1 MTIDKV
7 TGSDC
12 LTYIDRQIGFAF
24 HGYPV
29 GSNNIREV
37 AYRQTAYMTKDEDR
51 DSISTKANFRM
62 TTLMRWAHNSN
73 NRIVGL
79 VLGQSEEGGYEVAL
93 LGSEYIRFRGDAAQ
107 VGNMDFIWTNA
118 ICGLRLPYTK
128 QNSNYHR
135 DYVPSLYP
143 TCSTSGYSLGSEG
156 VPSYFVEINPG
167 GNTYLNFDTTT
178 DYAPQFRHYS
188 SDSDFSDVWRINGI
202 RPQAEPYLLTNNKAT
217 TMIFGHREHDVFQYP
232 KDYYDNHPL
241 NYISGNLY
249 QWACDY
255 AYYFAPKFIPTI
267 NETLFDTFWADL
279 SNEDI
284 AYTNNKGCNLSSV
297 PFNIILTYDENQAK
311 RYLQEGTLPSDAFL
325 FPLDFNDLPKYQS
338 DETDDSDEDDGGD
351 GDVDDNGRDTDE
363 NLPEVPPYTPGSLN
377 NNNVY
382 LMTPGELNQIVNWLW
397 NDVGNVQDIDDL
409 VTKIEGLT
417 SDLTQNLLMIR
428 VMPVAPS
435 WIGGLGSASNFVI
448 GAVEKAGEYTTLGKA
463 NPTIEEIGYWD
474 FSEKFSS
481 FKFLNFAPYSEF
493 KLYLP
498 YHGIVDLDVS
508 VFQGH
513 RLNVKAVYDYL
524 TGTIT
529 YMLYCD
535 NTWLVNTYTAKMA
548 VDLAITL
555 QTKADRDSAIFNNV
569 SNAVAG
575 VMTAGSSI
583 AAGNPIGLVL
593 GAQSLTQQGQSAPF
607 KAMGQVGETG
617 AFYAP
622 QKCAVL
628 VRRPVYRKPKTYNS
642 SVGRQSYK
650 SYTLAKLKG
659 KGYTKIINPRLE
671 FTKTQP
677 LAEEVQELNDLLSNG
692 VIL

>member
-1 MTIDKV
+1 MSMEKVVGSECLQYIDKPIAFV
-7 TGSDC
+7 SHNSGLNSVSASARNGINYVLKEEYRMHLITQGCNCETTCEKWEHDTTKRKIGLITKKYEDGGLEVAILSNDRIVATSSGNISKSETVLVFNQGATYDSDIGSDEIHRTTMMTVYPTVSVWGGRVYDGIPTYSLFINGGNNSYSFDETLNYNPNLHWFQETGLSVTWAIGGKRLWDIQHTNDHT
-12 LTYIDRQIGFAF
+12 LTTDK
-24 HGYPV
+24 
-29 GSNNIREV
+29 
-37 AYRQTAYMTKDEDR
+37 T
-51 DSISTKANFRM
+51 
-62 TTLMRWAHNSN
+62 TTLTF
-73 NRIVGL
+73 GL
-79 VLGQSEEGGYEVAL
+79 GIEV
-93 LGSEYIRFRGDAAQ
+93 E
-107 VGNMDFIWTNA
+107 T
-118 ICGLRLPYTK
+118 
-128 QNSNYHR
+128 
-135 DYVPSLYP
+135 P
-143 TCSTSGYSLGSEG
+143 TE
-156 VPSYFVEINPG
+156 
-167 GNTYLNFDTTT
+167 
-178 DYAPQFRHYS
+178 
-188 SDSDFSDVWRINGI
+188 
-202 RPQAEPYLLTNNKAT
+202 
-217 TMIFGHREHDVFQYP
+217 YP
-232 KDYYDNHPL
+232 KIYMDNPL
-241 NYISGNLY
+241 KIFAGNFY
-249 QWACDY
+249 QYACDQ
-255 AYYFAPKFIPTI
+255 AVKCQGYFPSRFLTPLAFSSWHGGWD
-267 NETLFDTFWADL
+267 NV
-279 SNEDI
+279 DI
-284 AYTNNKGCNLSSV
+284 KSTNLTAI
-297 PFNIILTYDENQAK
+297 PFNLILTYDENQAQK
-311 RYLQEGTLPSDAFL
+311 YLRDGTLPSDAFL
-325 FPLDFNDLPKYQS
+325 YPLDFENLPTYQS
-338 DETDDSDEDDGGD
+338 DETDDSDEDDGGN
-351 GDVDDNGRDTDE
+351 GEVDDNGRDTDE
-363 NLPEVPPYTPGSLN
+363 NLPEVPSYTPGSLN

-382 LMTPGELNQIVNWLW
+382 LMLPGELNQIINWLW
-397 NDVGNVQDIDDL
+397 NDVGAVQDIDDL
-409 VTKIEGLT
+409 INKIEGIT
-417 SDLTQNLLMIR
+417 SDLTQNLLMVR

-435 WIGGLGSASNFVI
+435 WIGGLGEPSNFI
-448 GAVEKAGEYTTLGKA
+448 LGQVEKAGEFTTLGKA
-463 NPTIEEIGYWD
+463 NPTIEDIGYWD

-493 KLYLP
+493 KLFLP

-628 VRRPVYRKPKTYNS
+628 VRRPVYRKPETYNS

-677 LAEEVQELNDLLSNG
+677 LAEEVQELNDILSSG

>member
-1 MTIDKV
+1 MNTVYD
-7 TGSDC
+7 SDC
-12 LTYIDRQIGFAF
+12 LDYINKPIAFAS
-24 HGYPV
+24 HSRCSIPESV
-29 GSNNIREV
+29 GDSARKGINYIYKNPNRYGLSTV
-37 AYRQTAYMTKDEDR
+37 GCTHQTVVEKWD
-51 DSISTKANFRM
+51 
-62 TTLMRWAHNSN
+62 HNTSK
-73 NRIVGL
+73 RKIGL
-79 VLGQSEEGGYEVAL
+79 VLKKYNDGGLEIAIL
-93 LGSEYIRFRGDAAQ
+93 SDDTIDTRSS
-107 VGNMDFIWTNA
+107 GNMTFSETTFEF
-118 ICGLRLPYTK
+118 G
-128 QNSNYHR
+128 QG
-135 DYVPSLYP
+135 SLYTLHP
-143 TCSTSGYSLGSEG
+143 SEGTVTKDSQITVYPVNNQWGAGVTYDG
-156 VPSYFVEINPG
+156 VPSYALFING
-167 GNTYLNFDTTT
+167 GNYGQTYDTTLNYNPNAHWT
-178 DYAPQFRHYS
+178 QAPKS
-188 SDSDFSDVWRINGI
+188 FSGVWTKNGSLLYNL
-202 RPQAEPYLLTNNKAT
+202 PDEYYTLTNDKAT
-217 TMIFGHREHDVFQYP
+217 TLHFGTGIVSQVDTEYPMIYLDDPLKIFAGNFYQY
-232 KDYYDNHPL
+232 
-241 NYISGNLY
+241 
-249 QWACDY
+249 ACDQ
-255 AYYFAPKFIPTI
+255 AADCVPYFPPRFIS
-267 NETLFDTFWADL
+267 EVLFNSYSAGWK
-279 SNEDI
+279 NEDI
-284 AYTNNKGCNLSSV
+284 KSTNLTSI
-297 PFNIILTYDENQAK
+297 PFNLILTNDENQAQK
-311 RYLQEGTLPSDAFL
+311 YLRDGTLPSDAFL
-325 FPLDFNDLPKYQS
+325 YPLDFDNLPTYQS

-351 GDVDDNGRDTDE
+351 GDADDNGRDTDE

-382 LMTPGELNQIVNWLW
+382 LMTPGELNQIINWLW
-397 NDVGNVQDIDDL
+397 NDVGAVQDIDDL

-417 SDLTQNLLMIR
+417 SDLTQNLLMVR
-428 VMPVAPS
+428 VMPVAPR
-435 WIGGLGSASNFVI
+435 WIGGLGNTGNFVI
-448 GAVEKAGEYTTLGKA
+448 GAVEKAGEYTTLGKN
-463 NPTIEEIGYWD
+463 NPTIENIGYWD

-677 LAEEVQELNDLLSNG
+677 LAEEVQELNDILSSG

>member
-1 MTIDKV
+1 MSLEKV
-7 TGSDC
+7 TGAEC
-12 LTYIDRQIGFAF
+12 LQYINRMVGFGSHAISGGTIRNILLDANI
-24 HGYPV
+24 HVQREGTSSTIYNPGYYV
-29 GSNNIREV
+29 TN
-37 AYRQTAYMTKDEDR
+37 
-51 DSISTKANFRM
+51 
-62 TTLMRWAHNSN
+62 LLRWRHDTSK
-73 NRIVGL
+73 RKIGL
-79 VLGQSEEGGYEVAL
+79 VLGKSEDGGYEVAL
-93 LGSEYIRFRGDAAQ
+93 LGNEKIGNGQYTSGNVGWCDFTSIRFA
-107 VGNMDFIWTNA
+107 
-118 ICGLRLPYTK
+118 CGLRQDYTYQLIDSDYK
-128 QNSNYHR
+128 R
-135 DYVPSLYP
+135 DDVYSAYP
-143 TCSTSGYSLGSEG
+143 TCSIYGSIGASG
-156 VPSYFVEINPG
+156 VPAYWIEVNESM
-167 GNTYLNFDTTT
+167 TDYLNFDESNDYTPIWTYYLSLQPFHDNWRYNGQVTQAQVYNLTT
-178 DYAPQFRHYS
+178 
-188 SDSDFSDVWRINGI
+188 
-202 RPQAEPYLLTNNKAT
+202 NKNT
-217 TMIFGHREHDVFQYP
+217 TMVFGHRALNVYEFP
-232 KDYYDNHPL
+232 KFYQDDPL
-241 NYISGNLY
+241 KVLGGNLY
-249 QWACDY
+249 QWACDV
-255 AYYFAPKFIPTI
+255 AFALEPYFPPTI
-267 NETLFDTFWADL
+267 SQTAFENYDL
-279 SNEDI
+279 EFQLEDVDI
-284 AYTNNKGCNLSSV
+284 NNNKGCNLTSV
-297 PFNIILTYDENQAK
+297 PYNIILTYDENQAK
-311 RYLQEGTLPSDAFL
+311 RYLQDGTLPSDAFL
-325 FPLDFNDLPKYQS
+325 FPIDFENLPKYQS

-351 GDVDDNGRDTDE
+351 GEADDNGRDTDE

-382 LMTPGELNQIVNWLW
+382 LMTPGELNQIINWLW
-397 NDVGNVQDIDDL
+397 NDVGDVQDIDDL

-417 SDLTQNLLMIR
+417 SDLTQNLLMVR

-435 WIGGLGSASNFVI
+435 WIGGLGSTGNFVI
-448 GAVEKAGEYTTLGKA
+448 GAVEKAGQYTTLGKN
-463 NPTIEEIGYWD
+463 NPTIENIGYWD

-493 KLYLP
+493 KLFLP

-628 VRRPVYRKPKTYNS
+628 VRRPVYRKPETYNS

-677 LAEEVQELNDLLSNG
+677 LAEEVQELNDILSSG

>member
-1 MTIDKV
+1 MSLEKV
-7 TGSDC
+7 TGSAC
-12 LTYIDRQIGFAF
+12 LDYINRMVGF
-24 HGYPV
+24 
-29 GSNNIREV
+29 GSH
-37 AYRQTAYMTKDEDR
+37 
-51 DSISTKANFRM
+51 SISGGTIRNILLNANAHVKREGTSEDISSSGIYVTHLFRW
-62 TTLMRWAHNSN
+62 RHDSSK
-73 NRIVGL
+73 RKVGL
-79 VLGQSEEGGYEVAL
+79 VLGTSEDGGYEVAL
-93 LGSEYIRFRGDAAQ
+93 LGNETIANGVYSSVDDPGWCDYTSIRYS
-107 VGNMDFIWTNA
+107 
-118 ICGLRLPYTK
+118 CGLRQHYTYQLIGNK
-128 QNSNYHR
+128 YHR
-135 DYVPSLYP
+135 DDAFSVYP
-143 TCSTSGYSLGSEG
+143 TCSIYGAIGTHG
-156 VPSYFVEINPG
+156 VPAYSIDINEQF
-167 GNTYLNFDTTT
+167 NYLNFDESNNYIPRWTYTSSAQPFHDNWRYNGQTT
-178 DYAPQFRHYS
+178 QS
-188 SDSDFSDVWRINGI
+188 
-202 RPQAEPYLLTNNKAT
+202 QAYNLTTNKNT
-217 TMIFGHREHDVFQYP
+217 TMIFGHRALNIYEFP
-232 KDYYDNHPL
+232 KFYKDDPL
-241 NYISGNLY
+241 KVLGGNLY
-249 QWACDY
+249 QWACDV
-255 AYYFAPKFIPTI
+255 AFALEPYFPPDILNSAFENYDLEFQLEDVDI
-267 NETLFDTFWADL
+267 N
-279 SNEDI
+279 
-284 AYTNNKGCNLSSV
+284 NNKGCNLTSV
-297 PFNIILTYDENQAK
+297 PYNIILTYDENQAK
-311 RYLQEGTLPSDAFL
+311 RYLQDGTLPSDAFL
-325 FPLDFNDLPKYQS
+325 FPLDFDNLPKYQS

-351 GDVDDNGRDTDE
+351 GDADDNGRDTDE

-382 LMTPGELNQIVNWLW
+382 LMTPGELNQIINWLW
-397 NDVGNVQDIDDL
+397 NDVGDVQDIDDL

-417 SDLTQNLLMIR
+417 SDLTQNLLMVR

-435 WIGGLGSASNFVI
+435 WIGGLGSTGNFVI
-448 GAVEKAGEYTTLGKA
+448 GAVEKAGQYTTLGKN
-463 NPTIEEIGYWD
+463 NPTIENIGYWD

-493 KLYLP
+493 KLFLP

-677 LAEEVQELNDLLSNG
+677 LAEEVQELNDILSSG